1 LSSFDLA
8 GNTRLNWRNQA
19 RSIPSTDAVII
30 FTGTS
35 VTTDMTNIQIS
46 NAGRFVYMELASA
59 QAVVDTDT
67 LITNTTSSAQACVV
81 SNSGALDGK
90 VVNLPST
97 ILRIP
102 AANEVAADAD
112 PFGLTAS
119 PITPTGL
126 VVDPAVIAAAVGT
139 ALGAYDTNGVASR
152 DDLADVGVDLTPV
165 LDKLPES
172 GRAATASEVSPT
184 IDFSPTINPTVLS
197 AGSISDIR
205 SGLGT
210 TAKQDE
216 ILAAVDAIDAGG
228 LTPEESDTLNGI
240 AAALGGAPVEPT
252 GRIASGGRILA
263 YVGDDFTVR
272 SGTAL
277 PIPVSDPAGSLYT
290 LLTSIGVDDLAFGAS
305 LPGKPAG
312 LITGTIASITQSGS
326 GANQLCN
333 ITIEISDCGVGLKL
347 SEDYEWQIQ
356 STQTHGDATDTLI
369 RLEGMLSLRRNTV
382 G

>member
-1 LSSFDLA
+1 
-8 GNTRLNWRNQA
+8 
-19 RSIPSTDAVII
+19 VII
-30 FTGTS
+30 FNGNSS
-35 VTTDMTNIQIS
+35 VVDMTSLNIS
-46 NAGRFVYMELASA
+46 NAGRFVYVESGSA

-172 GRAATASEVSPT
+172 GRALSDEDYTAPDNAGIDAIGTIVSSLNNISAADVNAQVVDALSVDT
-184 IDFSPTINPTVLS
+184 YAELS
-197 AGSISDIR
+197 APP
-205 SGLGT
+205 
-210 TAKQDE
+210 
-216 ILAAVDAIDAGG
+216 AA
-228 LTPEESDTLNGI
+228 S
-240 AAALGGAPVEPT
+240 
-252 GRIASGGRILA
+252 S
-263 YVGDDFTVR
+263 
-272 SGTAL
+272 
-277 PIPVSDPAGSLYT
+277 SLK
-290 LLTSIGVDDLAFGAS
+290 D
-305 LPGKPAG
+305 K
-312 LITGTIASITQSGS
+312 ITWVFQW
-326 GANQLCN
+326 
-333 ITIEISDCGVGLKL
+333 LKNR
-347 SEDYEWQIQ
+347 
-356 STQTHGDATDTLI
+356 STQTATQRKLYADDGT
-369 RLEGMLSLRRNTV
+369 TV
-382 G
+382 ISTVAVSDDGTTYTQGEQS